1 MLKGKNAIIT
11 GSNRGIGKAIVEK
24 FAENGAN
31 VWACC
36 RKQNADFEKDMAEL
50 AEKYRVW
57 IKPVY
62 FELDKE
68 ESIKEGLQTIF
79 NDKKPINILVNNAG
93 VTAEGLLNQ
102 VSVDSIRQ
110 VFEINF
116 FSQLVMIQKVSKKM
130 ILNRGGVIIN
140 MASIAGMMP
149 LPGRTAYGGSKA
161 AVIWMTQS
169 QARELAPFHIRVNAM
184 APGTIDTD
192 MIKHYTDEQIS
203 QFAADACERRIGT
216 AEEVA
221 KVALF
226 LASDQSSFVN
236 GQIIRVDG
244 GR

>member
-1 MLKGKNAIIT
+1 MLTGKNAIIT
-11 GSNRGIGKAIVEK
+11 GSNRGIGRAIVEK
-24 FAENGAN
+24 FAQNGAN
-31 VWACC
+31 IWACC
-36 RKQNADFEKDMAEL
+36 RKKNEEFESDMAEL
-50 AEKYRVW
+50 AKKNGVW

-62 FELDKE
+62 FDLDTE
-68 ESIKEGLQTIF
+68 ESIKEGLQSIF
-79 NDKKPINILVNNAG
+79 DEKLPINILVNNAG

-102 VSVDSIRQ
+102 VSIDSIRK
-110 VFEINF
+110 VFDINF
-116 FSQLVMIQKVSKKM
+116 FSQLVMIQRVSKKM
-130 ILNRGGVIIN
+130 IRNRGGVIIN
-140 MASIAGMMP
+140 LASIAGMMP

-192 MIKHYTDEQIS
+192 MIKHYSEDQIS

>member
-1 MLKGKNAIIT
+1 MLTGKNAIVT
-11 GSNRGIGKAIVEK
+11 GSNRGIGRAIVEK
-24 FAENGAN
+24 FAQNGAN
-31 VWACC
+31 IWACC
-36 RKQNADFEKDMAEL
+36 RKKNEEFEADMAQL
-50 AEKYRVW
+50 ADKYGVW
-57 IKPVY
+57 VKPVY
-62 FELDKE
+62 FELDTE

-79 NDKKPINILVNNAG
+79 DEKIPIHILVNNAG

-102 VSVDSIRQ
+102 VSIDSIRK
-110 VFEINF
+110 VFDINF

-130 ILNRGGVIIN
+130 IRNKGGVIIN
-140 MASIAGMMP
+140 LASIAGMMP

-203 QFAADACERRIGT
+203 QFADEACERRIGT

-226 LASDQSSFVN
+226 LASDESSFVN

>member
-1 MLKGKNAIIT
+1 MLKGKNAIVT
-11 GSNRGIGKAIVEK
+11 GSNRGIGRAIVEK

-36 RKQNADFEKDMAEL
+36 RKENFEFEKDMATL
-50 AEKYRVW
+50 SDKYGVW

-68 ESIKEGLQTIF
+68 DSIKGGLQIIF
-79 NDKKPINILVNNAG
+79 DDKKPINILVNNAG

-130 ILNRGGVIIN
+130 IINRGGVIIN

>member
-1 MLKGKNAIIT
+1 MLTGKNAIVT
-11 GSNRGIGKAIVEK
+11 GSNRGIGRAIVEK
-24 FAENGAN
+24 FAQNGAN
-31 VWACC
+31 IWACC
-36 RKQNADFEKDMAEL
+36 RKKNEEFEADMAAL
-50 AEKYRVW
+50 AETYNVW

-62 FELDKE
+62 FELDTE

-79 NDKKPINILVNNAG
+79 DEKLPIHILVNNAG

-102 VSVDSIRQ
+102 VSIESIKK
-110 VFEINF
+110 VFDINF
-116 FSQLVMIQKVSKKM
+116 FSQLIMIQRVSKKM
-130 ILNRGGVIIN
+130 IRNRGGNIIN
-140 MASIAGMMP
+140 LASIAGMMP

-169 QARELAPFHIRVNAM
+169 QARELAPFNIRVNAM

-192 MIKHYTDEQIS
+192 MIKHYTDEQIN